1 MPVTVYRSTDS
12 GAPALTAQA
21 GTLLNVLR
29 ACLVTGY
36 GSKPAAGWS
45 EPFAASGNVGVF
57 RQGAKTG
64 RRQFFVQ
71 VSDATGNRAWLSM
84 YEDMSSVN
92 AGTNQVP
99 IAGQAAPVAWKSAAS
114 SGNTTARPWLLV
126 ADHRTFYLFVEP
138 HSDGRRVLSAWAGD
152 IFSLVDQDQ
161 YGAALGGLMDRDP
174 PDAGDGWRLRSLTF
188 STVINRADNT
198 IVYLARDQ
206 SWLAISQQAGLHANP
221 AQLLNEAPGGPNLR
235 QGTNPADGKIWVS
248 PIWVHEPQTQAIRG
262 RLRGLL
268 APAVAAGALGDLS
281 EIQGTGLLAGRTY
294 MWVRFNTITRM
305 DNTSVQ
311 TGALLVE
318 VSDTWESD

>member
-36 GSKPAAGWS
+36 GSKAAAGWS
-45 EPFAASGNVGVF
+45 EPFTASGNVGVF

-64 RRQFFVQ
+64 RRQFYLRVQ
-71 VSDATGNRAWLSM
+71 DTPGNRAWLSLFEEM
-84 YEDMSSVN
+84 TSLND
-92 AGTNQVP
+92 GTNRVP
-99 IAGQAAPVAWKSAAS
+99 IAGQDTPTAWKSAAW
-114 SGNTTARPWLLV
+114 GGDGTPRPWLV
-126 ADHRTFYLFVEP
+126 IADHRTFYLFVEP

-152 IFSLVDQDQ
+152 FYSLVEQDQ
-161 YGAALGGLMDRDP
+161 YGVALAGLYDRDP
-174 PDAGDGWRLRSLTF
+174 PDAGDGWRLRSLTL
-188 STVINRADNT
+188 STAVNRADNT

-206 SWLAISQQAGLHANP
+206 SWLAVSQQAGLHANP

-248 PIWVHEPQTQAIRG
+248 PIWVHEPPTMSIRG

-268 APAVAAGALGDLS
+268 APAVAAGALSDLS
-281 EIQGTGLLAGRTY
+281 EIQGSGLLAGRTY
-294 MWVRFNTITRM
+294 LWVRFNTVVRM
-305 DNTSVQ
+305 DYMSLQ
-311 TGALLVE
+311 LGALLVE